1 MIMDERKKETERLKK
16 ERKTKLIKQQKDG
29 VKD

>member
-1 MIMDERKKETERLKK
+1 MDERKKETERLKK